1 MPKFKFVKL
10 ITLKKI
16 LLILLLFCYQ
26 INFGQELSLKIFSDV
41 KSENV
46 LVDSIGYQKKHLNA
60 KNILNEVQQFSEQL
74 IQMGYLES
82 ELIHSEKSNDTLFE
96 FNFKIGNKTKWIH
109 IYNENQTNSTLLEKD
124 TVVIPINSIESFL
137 NSKLN
142 QLESKGFSLA
152 TLQLINFKKSNTKLF
167 AALKTQLN
175 SKRTLDEIIVSGYE
189 KFPEGHLKN
198 IKRLYKR
205 KTFNKNNLNN
215 IYKDFNNFSFINQTR
230 YPEILFTND
239 STKVYVYIEKAKAN
253 QFDGYIGFTN
263 DENSKL
269 VFTGYLDLKLI
280 NILNSGEEFKI
291 YWKSDNN
298 KQVTFNT
305 EIEIPYIFKS
315 PLGVKANLNIFKQ
328 DSTFQ
333 TTKTAIDLGY
343 YFNYNKKLYL
353 GYQSIESSD
362 IQNTNNNFISDYKSD
377 FFTSTFDYKKINQ
390 DLFFK
395 EQTRLLLK
403 IGTGHRNS
411 KTETLQQAFL
421 ELNGSHDFY
430 LSSKNIINLRTQNYY
445 LNSNRYIIN
454 ELYRFGGIQSIRGF
468 NENSLQA
475 NYLTSL
481 LSEYR
486 YLLSSNL
493 YVHSVLDYGF
503 YEDRTSNTKNKLLG
517 LGFGFGIYSKSGLLN
532 FIYANGTTNKQSI
545 DLDNSIVHIKF
556 STTF

>member
-1 MPKFKFVKL
+1 M
-10 ITLKKI
+10 KKI
-16 LLILLLFCYQ
+16 LFILLLLCYQ
-26 INFGQELSLKIFSDV
+26 INFGQELSLKIFSNV
-41 KSENV
+41 NSENTII
-46 LVDSIGYQKKHLNA
+46 DSIGYQKKHLNA
-60 KNILNEVQQFSEQL
+60 KSILNEVQQFSEQL
-74 IQMGYLES
+74 IRMGYLENK
-82 ELIHSEKSNDTLFE
+82 LIHTEKLNDTLFQ
-96 FNFKIGNKTKWIH
+96 FNFEIGNRTKWIH
-109 IYNENQTNSTLLEKD
+109 IYNDKQTNNSLLEKD
-124 TVVIPINSIESFL
+124 TLVIPINSVESFL
-137 NSKLN
+137 KTKLN

-152 TLQLINFKKSNTKLF
+152 TLQLVNFKKNNNNLF
-167 AALKTQLN
+167 ATLKTQLN
-175 SKRTLDEIIVSGYE
+175 SKRTLDEIIVTGYE

-205 KTFNKNNLNN
+205 KTFNKSNLNN
-215 IYKDFNNFSFINQTR
+215 LYNNFNNFNFINQTR

-239 STKVYVYIEKAKAN
+239 STKIYVYLEKTKAN

-269 VFTGYLDLKLI
+269 VFTGYLDLKLV

-315 PLGVKANLNIFKQ
+315 PLGVKASLNIFKQ

-343 YFNYNKKLYL
+343 YFNYTKKIFL
-353 GYQSIESSD
+353 GYQSTESSD
-362 IQNTNNNFISDYKSD
+362 IQNSSTNFISDYKSD
-377 FFTSTFDYKKINQ
+377 FITASFDYKKINQ

-395 EQTRLLLK
+395 EQTSLLLK
-403 IGTGHRNS
+403 IGAGQRNS
-411 KTETLQQAFL
+411 KIKTLQQTFV
-421 ELNGSHDFY
+421 ELNGGHDFY
-430 LSSKNIINLRTQNYY
+430 LSPKNIINIRSKNYY
-445 LNSNRYIIN
+445 LSSNHFIIN

-475 NYLTSL
+475 NYFASL

-486 YLLSSNL
+486 YILSSNL
-493 YVHSVLDYGF
+493 YIHSVLDYGF
-503 YEDRTSNTKNKLLG
+503 YEDQTSNTKNKLLG

-532 FIYANGTTNKQSI
+532 FIYANGSTNKQSI
-545 DLDNSIVHIKF
+545 DLDNSIVHIRF
-556 STTF
+556 STSF